1 MPQPTITVKDAAGA
15 TQTINTINTNGRTTA
30 AESQP
35 VALSDEDKAAL
46 DAIDAKLPPSVGR
59 KAAAESISSVMS
71 NEDKA
76 ALDAMSA
83 KLPGALGRLAAA
95 ASMSQTL
102 SNEDKAVLDAMNA
115 KLAALTAPD
124 SRSPVEPLGTPS
136 VSRTLAAGAASAS
149 VTLTASCVRVSLV
162 AVTADVAFRI
172 GSGAQTAVATDHYL
186 SVGERIDVRVPA
198 GSSIG
203 AIRAGTVDATLRI
216 SELT

>member
-15 TQTINTINTNGRTTA
+15 TQTINTINANGRA
-30 AESQP
+30 AAADSQP
-35 VALSDEDKAAL
+35 TAMSTEDLAVLTALS
-46 DAIDAKLPPSVGR
+46 AKLPAALGR
-59 KAAAESISSVMS
+59 LAAAASLSAALST
-71 NEDKA
+71 EDKA

-83 KLPGALGRLAAA
+83 KLPAALGRLAAA
-95 ASMSQTL
+95 ASLSQTL
-102 SNEDKAVLDAMNA
+102 STEDKAVLDAMNA
-115 KLAALTAPD
+115 KLAALTATD

-136 VSRTLAAGAASAS
+136 VSRTLAAGSASAS
-149 VTLTASCVRVSLV
+149 VALTASCVRVSLV